1 KGMTELDA
9 GIFYLPYIFMYL
21 QSMHEASFQNS
32 VGVMS
37 RYAIGESIFGAEKY
51 YQKVVVSNMDI
62 LY

>member
-1 KGMTELDA
+1 
-9 GIFYLPYIFMYL
+9 MYL
-21 QSMHEASFQNS
+21 ESMHEASFQNA

-51 YQKVVVSNMDI
+51 YQRVEVSNMDV